1 MPAFAASCRP
11 FGRRLRSGPMGPF
24 LLRPTFGAHL
34 GPERADGYRYM
45 DENTSDDVA
54 TGDLDDYDDLGP
66 DDGLIER
73 ALLNDSE
80 AGRRIQAAFVDMF
93 GRFMRDEVRPLLR
106 DVAVGGDEPQLLVNG
121 LAELLR
127 SVAHKIEFP
136 RDHPR
141 AGFPPQ
147 LPNSAAG

>member
-1 MPAFAASCRP
+1 MDESAQAGQA
-11 FGRRLRSGPMGPF
+11 
-24 LLRPTFGAHL
+24 
-34 GPERADGYRYM
+34 ADGAANHA
-45 DENTSDDVA
+45 DEV
-54 TGDLDDYDDLGP
+54 GDIDELDADSVV
-66 DDGLIER
+66 IER
-73 ALLNDSE
+73 AMLNESE
-80 AGRRIQAAFVDMF
+80 AGRRIQAAFIDMF

-127 SVAHKIEFP
+127 SVADKIEFP

-147 LPNSAAG
+147 LPTSAAG